1 MNFQAS
7 TSKALLAVA
16 RDVSG
21 VVEGGWWSEG
31 VKPW

>member
-7 TSKALLAVA
+7 TSKAVLAVA

-21 VVEGGWWSEG
+21 DVAVVGGG
-31 VKPW
+31 GGMRG